1 MTRVQVLV
9 ADDHGVIR
17 NGLKKILDDTP
28 DLEFAGEA
36 CDGRSLLEKVRER
49 HWDMLILDLSMPGRN
64 GLELIKLVK
73 EAQAHLPILIFSMH
87 QEEQYAVRAL
97 RAGASGYLTK
107 EFDGDLLL
115 SAIRKVAQGGVY
127 VSTKVAEL
135 LASDVSRPQNALPHT
150 ILSNREFEVFSLLI
164 RGISLTAIANEFSL
178 SIKTVSTHKSHLFE
192 KMGMTNQAELVR
204 YAINHGLLD
213 EEPDNL
219 RMQHSSTI

>member
-1 MTRVQVLV
+1 MTKVQILV

-64 GLELIKLVK
+64 GLELIKLVN
-73 EAQAHLPILIFSMH
+73 EAQPPLPILIFSMH

-115 SAIRKVAQGGVY
+115 SAIRKVASGGVY
-127 VSTKVAEL
+127 VSAKVAEL
-135 LASDVSRPQNALPHT
+135 LASDVSRPQHAPPHT
-150 ILSNREFEVFSLLI
+150 LLSNREYEVFSRLV
-164 RGISLTAIANEFSL
+164 RGISLTAIAFEFSL
-178 SIKTVSTHKSHLFE
+178 SIKTVSTHKSHLLE
-192 KMGMTNQAELVR
+192 KMGMSNQTDLVR
-204 YAINHGLLD
+204 YAINNGLID
-213 EEPDNL
+213 AAPDL
-219 RMQHSSTI
+219 YQGHHSSTI

>member
-1 MTRVQVLV
+1 MSKVQVLV

-36 CDGRSLLEKVRER
+36 CDGRALLEKVRER

-73 EAQAHLPILIFSMH
+73 EAQSPLPILIFSMH

-115 SAIRKVAQGGVY
+115 SAIRKVASGGVY

-135 LASDVSRPQNALPHT
+135 LASDVSRPQHAPSHT
-150 ILSNREFEVFSLLI
+150 LLSNREYEVFSRLV
-164 RGISLTAIANEFSL
+164 RGISLTAIAFEFSL
-178 SIKTVSTHKSHLFE
+178 SIKTVSTHKSHVLE
-192 KMGMTNQAELVR
+192 KMGMSSQTDLVR
-204 YAINHGLLD
+204 YAINNGLID
-213 EEPDNL
+213 AAPDL
-219 RMQHSSTI
+219 QQEHHSSTI

>member
-49 HWDMLILDLSMPGRN
+49 NWGMLILDLSMPGRN
-64 GLELIKLVK
+64 GLELIRLVR
-73 EAQAHLPILIFSMH
+73 EVRPQLPMLIFTMH

-107 EFDGDLLL
+107 EFDGDFLL
-115 SAIRKVAQGGVY
+115 SAIRKVATGGIY
-127 VSTKVAEL
+127 VSAKVAEL
-135 LASDVSRPQNALPHT
+135 LASDISKPQHAPLHT
-150 ILSNREFEVFSLLI
+150 LLSNREYEVFSRLV
-164 RGISLTAIANEFSL
+164 RGVSLTAIAHEFSL
-178 SIKTVSTHKSHLFE
+178 SIKTVSTHKSHLLE
-192 KMGMTNQAELVR
+192 KMRLANQTDLVR
-204 YAINHGLLD
+204 YAVTHGLLD
-213 EEPDNL
+213 AEPDNSST
-219 RMQHSSTI
+219 QHSPTI